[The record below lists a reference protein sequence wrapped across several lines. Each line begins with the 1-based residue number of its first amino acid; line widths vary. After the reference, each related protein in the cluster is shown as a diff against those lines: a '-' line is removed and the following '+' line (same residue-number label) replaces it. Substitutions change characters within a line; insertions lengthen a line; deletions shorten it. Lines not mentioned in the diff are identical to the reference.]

1 VKTVCFQPKSF
12 YTNGNT
18 KIQKRVTE
26 ADDTHIPDGLIA
38 TNEPTSVTIALG
50 MWILSVAFLAWS
62 WRKAKATYSRSITA
76 LLAISSAFVFAA
88 QMINFPIAF
97 GTSGHLVGGTFLAVL
112 LGPYTAMLSM
122 TIVLLMQAFFFAD
135 GGILAFGMNAFN
147 MAVIGGLSFFLIKLL
162 TRGSAGSRRFIP
174 SVFVASWLSVMV
186 GAFLAA
192 LEVSPAFAGGAMVTV
207 PSMLFYHAIIG
218 LSEGAITAVLISSVQ
233 RMQPAVMGGLTLLK
247 EKTKL

>member
-1 VKTVCFQPKSF
+1 M
-12 YTNGNT
+12 
-18 KIQKRVTE
+18 
-26 ADDTHIPDGLIA
+26 HIPDGLI
-38 TNEPTSVTIALG
+38 TNAPSIAAAVV
-50 MWILSVAFLAWS
+50 MWIASLAFLAWS
-62 WRKAKATYSRSITA
+62 WKKAKATYSRSITA

-88 QMINFPIAF
+88 QMINFPITF

-112 LGPYTAMLSM
+112 LGPYAAMLSM

-162 TRGSAGSRRFIP
+162 TRNSTRNGRFIS
-174 SVFVASWLSVMV
+174 SVFAASWLSVMA
-186 GAFLAA
+186 GALVAA
-192 LEVSPAFAGGAMVTV
+192 LEVSPAFAGGIMVTV

-218 LSEGAITAVLISSVQ
+218 LGEGAITTVLISSLQ
-233 RMQPAVMGGLTLLK
+233 RLQPAIIGSSAILK